1 MTYFMYKMANE
12 EIKARE
18 DYSKDYSTKL
28 INSPGDIQEGT
39 SQTGGWCL
47 FEYAAPPTSTFKYC
61 DSWHSAC
68 PRNSWLAPYEFGGI
82 F

>member
-39 SQTGGWCL
+39 PYKQGENDVYL
-47 FEYAAPPTSTFKYC
+47 NMLRHPLV
-61 DSWHSAC
+61 HSNIVILGTQ
-68 PRNSWLAPYEFGGI
+68 PVPGI
-82 F
+82 PD